1 MFQIFQEE
9 ICFLQS
15 TFISLFEEN
24 GLIQDLDR
32 YVWAE
37 AASKVKEWKD
47 KYSITIPVSVNV
59 SRIDIFNPNLENIL
73 DELLNKNSIQSKDL
87 LLEITESA
95 YTDNSK
101 QIIETINA
109 LRNKGFMIEMDDF
122 GNGYSSLNMLT
133 TLPIDALKLDM
144 KFIKNICIDKK
155 SCRLVEIMIE
165 ISKMLEVPVIAEG
178 VETKEQLEL
187 LKEMGCDIVQ
197 GYYFSKPIPDYEFE
211 ELIKKEIRG

>member
-1 MFQIFQEE
+1 M
-9 ICFLQS
+9 
-15 TFISLFEEN
+15 
-24 GLIQDLDR
+24 IQDLDR

-101 QIIETINA
+101 L
-109 LRNKGFMIEMDDF
+109 LR
-122 GNGYSSLNMLT
+122 L
-133 TLPIDALKLDM
+133 
-144 KFIKNICIDKK
+144 
-155 SCRLVEIMIE
+155 
-165 ISKMLEVPVIAEG
+165 
-178 VETKEQLEL
+178 
-187 LKEMGCDIVQ
+187 
-197 GYYFSKPIPDYEFE
+197 FSRF
-211 ELIKKEIRG
+211 